1 MLTQE
6 QVMEIEHYCR
16 DHNVSR
22 KSRLKELKIEPN
34 HFYRQKRKLLSD
46 SNDLSNG
53 NGKFLQLN
61 SNGEFA
67 SAMQQFP
74 LKRKKRSEREIRTS
88 FLTIELRNERGAAMR
103 IQGEIGAEQLREI
116 MTIM

>member
-1 MLTQE
+1 MF
-6 QVMEIEHYCR
+6 R
-16 DHNVSR
+16 AN
-22 KSRLKELKIEPN
+22 
-34 HFYRQKRKLLSD
+34 RQKRKLLSD

-53 NGKFLQLN
+53 KFLQLN
-61 SNGEFA
+61 SNGEFT